1 VTGPGGWFYHLLVLF
16 HIICAVG
23 GFGGVLYRA
32 FVLDLARRR
41 GDAATAGIL
50 AVYGQ
55 ISTVAEALI
64 YGAGIFGVAAIA
76 AGGHHAYFHR
86 VWVLA
91 AVVVYVV
98 MVGLL
103 HGMVRPAERRYRAV
117 LLELAQLPAMAPPAR
132 PPQIAEM
139 DGLRRRIGAAMGLF
153 NLCLLGALY
162 LMVFKP

>member
-1 VTGPGGWFYHLLVLF
+1 VTAPGGWFYHLLVLL

-23 GFGGVLYRA
+23 GFGGIVYRA

-50 AVYGQ
+50 SVYGQ
-55 ISTVAEALI
+55 ISTVAEVLI
-64 YGAGIFGVAAIA
+64 YGTGIFGVAAIA

-91 AVVVYVV
+91 AVAVFVV

-103 HGMVRPAERRYRAV
+103 HAMVRPAERRYRAA
-117 LLELAQLPAMAPPAR
+117 LLELAQSPAVAPPAR
-132 PPQIAEM
+132 PPQLAEM
-139 DGLRRRIGAAMGLF
+139 DGLRRRVGAGMGLF